1 MPEPDL
7 LLAVDQGTT
16 STKALL
22 VDSRGDVRGVS
33 AAPVSSS
40 YPRPGWVEQSADDI
54 LGSVRRSVA
63 TVLADASPRRIAGVC
78 LSTQRESLVLWDAA
92 TGVPVGPLVSWQD
105 QRTTDLCR
113 SLQGR
118 GAAQQIVEI
127 TGLPLDP
134 MFSGTRALWMLD
146 AADPART
153 AARAGRLRLGTVDSW
168 LLTQLTGA
176 HLTEPGNASR
186 TQLMNL
192 RGRAWDADMLDVFG
206 VPEPVLPGIVPSS
219 GPFPPIKGLD
229 PVLDGT
235 PVLAVLA
242 DSHAALF
249 AHGAW
254 SPGQVK
260 ATYGTGSSVMGVCEP
275 SSRVPDGLCL
285 TVAWEGDGPTYALEG
300 NVRASGPTFAWAA
313 RTMGRSPADL
323 ADLART
329 VANSAG
335 VTLIPAFNGLGAPWW
350 DPEAQG
356 LITGLTLGTEPAHIA
371 RAALESIAHQI
382 ADVLVAMAPATGP
395 LPDLLADGGAS
406 ANADLMQ
413 LQADVSG
420 RQVHASSVS
429 HLSPLGA
436 AHLGGISCG
445 LWTADQVLGQARA
458 ETPYRPQL
466 TPEARSGLRAS
477 WKAALARARM
487 RIDGQLPES
496 KG

>member
-1 MPEPDL
+1 MPDADL
-7 LLAVDQGTT
+7 LLAVDQGTS

-22 VDSRGDVRGVS
+22 VDDQGDVRGVT

-40 YPRPGWVEQSADDI
+40 YPRPGWVEQSADEI
-54 LGSVRRSVA
+54 LHSVRRAVA
-63 TVLADASPRRIAGVC
+63 EVMDGVDPARVAGVC
-78 LSTQRESLVLWDAA
+78 LSTQRESLVLWNAA
-92 TGVPVGPLVSWQD
+92 TGVPVGTLVSWQD

-113 SLQGR
+113 ALQNQ
-118 GAAQQIVEI
+118 GAGERIAKT

-134 MFSGTRALWMLD
+134 MFSGTRATWLLD

-153 AARAGRLRLGTVDSW
+153 ASRAGRLRLGTVDSW

-192 RGRAWDADMLDVFG
+192 RDRAWDAEMLDIFG
-206 VPEPVLPGIVPSS
+206 VPDAALPRIMPSA
-219 GPFPPIKGLD
+219 GPFPPIKGLE
-229 PVLDGT
+229 PLLDGT

-275 SSRVPDGLCL
+275 DSAVPDGLCL
-285 TVAWEGDGPTYALEG
+285 TVAWEGDGPIFAVEG
-300 NVRASGPTFAWAA
+300 NIRASGSTVAWAA

-329 VANSAG
+329 VPNSAG
-335 VTLIPAFNGLGAPWW
+335 VTLIPGFNGLGAPWW
-350 DPEAQG
+350 DPHAQG

-382 ADVLVAMAPATGP
+382 EDVLAAMAPATGP

-406 ANADLMQ
+406 GNADLMQ

-420 RQVHASSVS
+420 RRVHPSAVS

-436 AHLGGISCG
+436 AHYGGMGCG
-445 LWTADQVLGQARA
+445 MWTRDDLLRRPRPG
-458 ETPYRPQL
+458 TTYRPRL
-466 TPEARSGLRAS
+466 TEEARGGLRRS
-477 WKAALARARM
+477 WTAALARARM
-487 RIDGQLPES
+487 RARA
-496 KG
+496 

>member
-22 VDSRGDVRGVS
+22 VDSRGDVRGTSV
-33 AAPVSSS
+33 APVSSS

-63 TVLADASPRRIAGVC
+63 TVLADVSPRRIAGVC
-78 LSTQRESLVLWDAA
+78 LSTQRESLVLWEAA

-113 SLQGR
+113 SLRNR
-118 GAAQQIVEI
+118 GADEHVAEI

-134 MFSGTRALWMLD
+134 MFSGTRAVWLLD

-153 AARAGRLRLGTVDSW
+153 AARAGRLRLGTMDSW

-192 RGRAWDADMLDVFG
+192 RDRAWDADMLDVFG
-206 VPEPVLPGIVPSS
+206 VPEPVLPSIVPST
-219 GPFPPIKGLD
+219 GPFPPIKGLE
-229 PVLDGT
+229 PLMDGT
-235 PVLAVLA
+235 PVLAVVA

-260 ATYGTGSSVMGVCEP
+260 ATYGTGSSVMGVCERD
-275 SSRVPDGLCL
+275 SVGPDGLCL
-285 TVAWEGDGPTYALEG
+285 TVAWESGEPTYALEG
-300 NVRASGPTFAWAA
+300 NIRASGSTFAWAA
-313 RTMGRSPADL
+313 RTLGRSPADL
-323 ADLART
+323 ADLAHT
-329 VANSAG
+329 VPDSGG

-350 DPEAQG
+350 DAEAQG

-382 ADVLVAMAPATGP
+382 EDVLVAMAPATGP

-420 RQVHASSVS
+420 RQVHASNVS

-445 LWTADQVLGQARA
+445 LWTPDQVLGQGRAR
-458 ETPYRPQL
+458 TSCRPQL

-487 RIDGQLPES
+487 RIDGQFLES